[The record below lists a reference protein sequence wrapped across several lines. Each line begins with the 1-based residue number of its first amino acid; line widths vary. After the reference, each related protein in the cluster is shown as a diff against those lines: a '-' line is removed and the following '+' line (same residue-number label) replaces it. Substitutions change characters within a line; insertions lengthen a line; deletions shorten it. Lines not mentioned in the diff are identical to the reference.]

1 MSKSSIRGK
10 KAAILVESGFC
21 EREFVQAQDALSA
34 LGVDCR
40 LVSSENSLIK
50 GWNEKKEP
58 LCSGWGAD
66 YAPDAILR
74 ESISA
79 NYDILVIPG
88 GIRSIAKL
96 KLSDSVKPFISAFVQ
111 TGKPVIAYNKAID
124 LLSFAGLVNGYSLAA
139 KGELCNSVKGYG
151 GRCAASE
158 FIVSKNLITLSR
170 FRDVED
176 RLQRAVLCV
185 LNGERY
191 IEKEVSSYNMPYASK
206 VA

>member
-1 MSKSSIRGK
+1 MSGICVVGK

-21 EREFVQAQDALSA
+21 ERELMQAQDALIS

-40 LVSSENSLIK
+40 LISPENSLIR
-50 GWNEKKEP
+50 GWNENKAP
-58 LCSGWGAD
+58 SSSCWGAD
-66 YAPDAILR
+66 YAPDRALDK
-74 ESISA
+74 SIA
-79 NYDILVIPG
+79 GDYDVLVIPG
-88 GIRSIAKL
+88 GIRSITKL
-96 KLSDSVKPFISAFVQ
+96 KLSESVKPFISAFMQ
-111 TGKPVIAYNKAID
+111 TGKPVIAYNQAID
-124 LLSFAGLVNGYSLAA
+124 LLSFAGLVEGYSLAA
-139 KGELCNSVKGYG
+139 KSDLCDSVKGYG

-170 FRDVED
+170 FRDVDD

-191 IEKEVSSYNMPYASK
+191 IEKEVSFDNMPCASK

>member
-1 MSKSSIRGK
+1 MSKTRIIGK
-10 KAAILVESGFC
+10 KAAILVASGFC
-21 EREFVQAQDALSA
+21 ERELVQAQESLNA

-40 LVSSENSLIK
+40 LISPENSLIR
-50 GWNEKKEP
+50 GWNENKAP
-58 LCSGWGAD
+58 SSSCWGAD
-66 YAPDAILR
+66 YAPDRALDK
-74 ESISA
+74 SIA
-79 NYDILVIPG
+79 GDYDILVIPG
-88 GIRSIAKL
+88 GIRSITKL

-111 TGKPVIAYNKAID
+111 TGKPVIAYNQAID
-124 LLSFAGLVNGYSLAA
+124 LLSFAGLVDGYSLAA
-139 KGELCNSVKGYG
+139 KSDLCDSVKGHG

-170 FRDVED
+170 FRDVDD

-191 IEKEVSSYNMPYASK
+191 IEKEVSSDNMPYASK